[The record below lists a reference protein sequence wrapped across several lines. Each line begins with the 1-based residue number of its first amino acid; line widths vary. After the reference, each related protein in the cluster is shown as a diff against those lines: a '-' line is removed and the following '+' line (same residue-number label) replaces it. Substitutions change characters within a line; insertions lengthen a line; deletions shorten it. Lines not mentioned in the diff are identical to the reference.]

1 MTSANFT
8 RAGIKAAAA
17 AVTAAATVTAAAAIA
32 LAGPASASTGA
43 ISASGYNF
51 TTLNNPKDL
60 TFNQLLGI
68 NAAGLISGYFGSGM
82 AGHPNKGYL
91 LRLPYNTKHDYTNEN
106 FPGSA
111 QTQVTGLNDFPNTVG
126 FWANAKGANFGF
138 YTSTNGKFHQ
148 VDFPKATNAS
158 PQVDQLLGINDHGIA
173 VGFYTNSAGNNRGYM
188 YNIHTNKYNR
198 VLKPGAPQGLSGI
211 SLTATGINNFGTI
224 SGFYVIGSGKR
235 AKTVSFIKS
244 GKHFL
249 TFSRKGAVMTQ
260 AFGINDSNVVVGAYT
275 TGTGA
280 NAKSYGFTWTKA
292 HGFTTVNDPH
302 GIGTTLI
309 NGLNDRGELVG
320 FYVDGAGNTDGFIA
334 RPRS

>member
-32 LAGPASASTGA
+32 LAGPASASTST
-43 ISASGYNF
+43 SAVSGYNF
-51 TTLNNPKDL
+51 STLNNPKDL

-111 QTQVTGLNDFPNTVG
+111 QTQVTGLNDVGNTVG
-126 FWANAKGANFGF
+126 FWVDGKGNNVGF
-138 YTSTNGKFHQ
+138 YTSTNHKFHQ
-148 VDFPKATNAS
+148 VDFPGAGDAS
-158 PQVDQLLGINDHGIA
+158 PEVDQLLGINDHGVA
-173 VGFYTNSAGNNRGYM
+173 VGFYTNALGKNRSYLF
-188 YNIHTNKYNR
+188 NIHTKKYTR
-198 VLKPGAPQGLSGI
+198 VIKPGESVKPTGI
-211 SLTATGINNFGTI
+211 SLTATGINNFGTVT
-224 SGFYVIGSGKR
+224 GFYVKNGK
-235 AKTVSFIKS
+235 TFSFIKY
-244 GKHFL
+244 GMHFL
-249 TFSRKGAVMTQ
+249 SFYRKGAAMTQ
-260 AFGINDSNVVVGAYT
+260 AFGINDSNIVVGSYT
-275 TGTGA
+275 VGTGA
-280 NAKSYGFTWTKA
+280 TAKTFGFTWTQT
-292 HGFTTVNDPH
+292 HGFKTVNDPH
-302 GIGTTLI
+302 GIGTTII

>member
-17 AVTAAATVTAAAAIA
+17 AVTSAATVTAAAAIA
-32 LAGPASASTGA
+32 LAAPAGASTVPA
-43 ISASGYNF
+43 TPGYNF

-111 QTQVTGLNDFPNTVG
+111 QTQVTGLNDVGNTVG
-126 FWANAKGANFGF
+126 FWVDSKGNNVGF
-138 YTSTNGKFHQ
+138 YTSTDRKFHQ
-148 VDFPKATNAS
+148 VDFPTAADAS
-158 PQVDQLLGINDHGIA
+158 PEVDQLLGINDHGVA

-188 YNIHTNKYNR
+188 FNIHTKKYNR
-198 VLKPGAPQGLSGI
+198 VLKPGEPQGLSGI
-211 SLTATGINNFGTI
+211 SLTATAVNNFGTI
-224 SGFYVIGSGKR
+224 TGFYLKGGK
-235 AKTVSFIKS
+235 TLSFVKS
-244 GKHFL
+244 GKHFM
-249 TFSRKGAVMTQ
+249 TFSRSGATMTQ
-260 AFGINDSNVVVGAYT
+260 AFGINDSGIVVGAYT
-275 TGTGA
+275 VGSGSS
-280 NAKSYGFTWTKA
+280 AKTFGFTWTKA
-292 HGFTTVNDPH
+292 HGFKTVNDPH
-302 GIGTTLI
+302 GIGTTFI

-320 FYVDGAGNTDGFIA
+320 FYTDSKGNTDGFLA
-334 RPRS
+334 RPRG

>member
-43 ISASGYNF
+43 VSASGYSF

-82 AGHPNKGYL
+82 PGHPNKGYL

-111 QTQVTGLNDFPNTVG
+111 QTQVTGLNDVGNTVG
-126 FWANAKGANFGF
+126 FWVDGKGNNVGF
-138 YTSTNGKFHQ
+138 YTSTDHKFHQ
-148 VDFPKATNAS
+148 VDFPGAGDAS
-158 PQVDQLLGINDHGIA
+158 PEVDQLLGINDHGMA
-173 VGFYTNSAGNNRGYM
+173 VGFYTNALGNNRGYEF
-188 YNIHTNKYNR
+188 NIHTKKYTR
-198 VLKPGAPQGLSGI
+198 VIKPGASVKPSGI
-211 SLTATGINNFGTI
+211 STTATGINNFGTVT
-224 SGFYVIGSGKR
+224 GFYVNGSGKS
-235 AKTVSFIKS
+235 AKTVSFIKY

-260 AFGINDSNVVVGAYT
+260 AFGINDSNIVAGSYT
-275 TGTGA
+275 IGTGSK
-280 NAKSYGFTWTKA
+280 AKTYGFTWTKA

-302 GIGTTLI
+302 GIGTTII

-334 RPRS
+334 RPRG